1 MNMHQICGL
10 KIGKNR
16 VNFTHPD
23 LYKGFRE
30 CKGGA
35 KYDDMK
41 WIEGMGGEMVK
52 FVELDIKALKAKK
65 EGATEYYLDGVEC
78 KIRARAEHGIGKF
91 YKAASGHAFAYS
103 ACFPHYH
110 PQIIDFITKKLQ

>member
-1 MNMHQICGL
+1 MGMNTTDVGAA
-10 KIGKNR
+10 R
-16 VNFTHPD
+16 
-23 LYKGFRE
+23 
-30 CKGGA
+30 A

-52 FVELDIKALKAKK
+52 FVELDVKALKVKK

-78 KIRARAEHGIGKF
+78 KIRARAEHGIGKY

-110 PQIIDFITKKLQ
+110 PQIIDFITRKMQ